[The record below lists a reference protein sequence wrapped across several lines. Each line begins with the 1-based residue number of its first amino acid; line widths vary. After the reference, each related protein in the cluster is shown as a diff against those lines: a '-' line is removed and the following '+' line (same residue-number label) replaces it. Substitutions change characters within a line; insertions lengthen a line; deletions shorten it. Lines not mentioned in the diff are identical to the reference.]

1 MVEVEEL
8 LEEVLLVR
16 ESVGGEG
23 GGVEGG
29 VGVFEGVSAGQFEGA
44 LEGAEASVDDHE
56 GVGADAAD
64 FPAGLSDG
72 VDLLLGRGLRPGE
85 GVEDGFGIAR

>member
-8 LEEVLLVR
+8 LEEVFVVG
-16 ESVGGEG
+16 EAVGGEG

-44 LEGAEASVDDHE
+44 VEGEEAAGEDVE

-64 FPAGLSDG
+64 VAAGLVTLVG
-72 VDLLLGRGLRPGE
+72 IRRLFRRRPIRADL
-85 GVEDGFGIAR
+85 